1 MRVALLNKQ
10 LSIRLNPQAGKS
22 LLIPTLILLAFAPLA
37 HAQTFGADEATPA
50 AAPVEAVPATET
62 AKPLAV
68 VNGREIP
75 ALYGELVKREMGQGQ
90 GQTDSPEL
98 DARVRESLINL
109 ELLSRA
115 AVDKGLDQEPRLAAA
130 LDIRRKDQLAKAYL
144 EDYVK
149 THPVTDAEIQATYDK
164 AKAEP
169 GEQEYRASHILV
181 ETEAEAKKLIAEL
194 GKKAKFEDLA
204 KKHSK
209 DPGSAKNGGA
219 LDWSDR
225 GAFVP
230 EFSDAMAA
238 LKKGKITQKPVKTQ
252 FGYHIIRLDDTRQPT
267 MPSLDLVRGE
277 IVKQLQQL
285 RIRDAIMAERAS
297 AKIE

>member
-1 MRVALLNKQ
+1 MR
-10 LSIRLNPQAGKS
+10 
-22 LLIPTLILLAFAPLA
+22 FAPLPA
-37 HAQTFGADEATPA
+37 LLLLALSPLSLAQTPTAPA
-50 AAPVEAVPATET
+50 ES

-68 VNGREIP
+68 VNGKEIP
-75 ALYGELVKREMGQGQ
+75 ALYGELVKREMAQNQ
-90 GQTDSPEL
+90 PASPQL

-115 AVDKGLDQEPRLAAA
+115 AIDKGIDKEARLAAA
-130 LDIRRKDQLAKAYL
+130 VDIRRKDMLAKAYL

-149 THPVTDAEIQATYDK
+149 SHPVSDAEISALYEK

-169 GEQEYRASHILV
+169 AQVEYRARHILV
-181 ETEAEAKKLIAEL
+181 KSEAEAKKVIADL

-204 KKHSK
+204 KKLSK

-219 LDWSDR
+219 LDWADR
-225 GAFVP
+225 GAYVK

-238 LKKGKITQKPVKTQ
+238 LKKGETTKAPVKTE
-252 FGYHIIRLDDTRQPT
+252 FGYHVIRLDDMRKAELP
-267 MPSLDLVRGE
+267 PLDAVRGE
-277 IVKQLQQL
+277 IVKQIQQQ
-285 RIRDAIMAERAS
+285 RVRDAISAARAG

>member
-1 MRVALLNKQ
+1 MRAALL
-10 LSIRLNPQAGKS
+10 PA
-22 LLIPTLILLAFAPLA
+22 LILLAVTPLA
-37 HAQTFGADEATPA
+37 QAQAQAPA
-50 AAPVEAVPATET
+50 PAVPGAAET
-62 AKPLAV
+62 SKPLAV
-68 VNGREIP
+68 VNGKESP
-75 ALYGELVKREMGQGQ
+75 ALYGELVKREMAQGQ
-90 GQTDSPEL
+90 PDSPQL
-98 DARVRESLINL
+98 DERVRESLINL

-115 AVDKGLDQEPRLAAA
+115 ALDKGLDKDPNLAAA

-149 THPVTDAEIQATYDK
+149 SHPVSDADIQATYDK

-169 GEQEYRASHILV
+169 LEPEYRARHILV
-181 ETEAEAKKLIAEL
+181 KTEAEAKKIIADL

-225 GAFVP
+225 RAYVP
-230 EFSDAMAA
+230 EFSDALAS
-238 LKKGKITQKPVKTQ
+238 LKKGETTKTPVKTQ
-252 FGYHIIRLDDTRQPT
+252 FGYHIIRLDDTRQPEF
-267 MPSLDLVRGE
+267 PQLEAVRGE
-277 IVKQLQQL
+277 IVKQLQNQ
-285 RIRDAIMAERAS
+285 RVREAITAARAG

>member
-10 LSIRLNPQAGKS
+10 PSIRLNPQAGKS

-37 HAQTFGADEATPA
+37 HAQTFGADAATPA
-50 AAPVEAVPATET
+50 AAPVEAVPATDT

-75 ALYGELVKREMGQGQ
+75 ALYGELVKREMGQ

-115 AVDKGLDQEPRLAAA
+115 AVDKGLDQEPRLAAT

-149 THPVTDAEIQATYDK
+149 THPVTDAEIQVTYDK

-267 MPSLDLVRGE
+267 MPSLDMVRGE

>member
-1 MRVALLNKQ
+1 MRVALL
-10 LSIRLNPQAGKS
+10 PA
-22 LLIPTLILLAFAPLA
+22 LILLTLSPLA
-37 HAQTFGADEATPA
+37 QAQTPAPAAATPAPSAATPA
-50 AAPVEAVPATET
+50 ADP

-68 VNGREIP
+68 VNGKEIP
-75 ALYGELVKREMGQGQ
+75 ALYGELVKREMAQGQ
-90 GQTDSPEL
+90 AESPQL

-115 AVDKGLDQEPRLAAA
+115 AMDKGLDKETRLAAT

-149 THPVTDAEIQATYDK
+149 AHPVTDAEIQAAYDK
-164 AKAEP
+164 AKAQP
-169 GEQEYRASHILV
+169 AQPEYLARHILV
-181 ETEAEAKKLIAEL
+181 KTEAEAKKIIADL

-204 KKHSK
+204 KKQSK

-225 GAFVP
+225 GAYVK
-230 EFSDAMAA
+230 EFSDALVN
-238 LKKGKITQKPVKTQ
+238 LKKGEITKTPVKTQ
-252 FGYHIIRLDDTRQPT
+252 FGYHVIRLDDTRQPQL
-267 MPSLDLVRGE
+267 PPLDAVRGE
-277 IVKQLQQL
+277 IVKQLQQQ
-285 RIRDAIMAERAS
+285 RVREAISAVRGS